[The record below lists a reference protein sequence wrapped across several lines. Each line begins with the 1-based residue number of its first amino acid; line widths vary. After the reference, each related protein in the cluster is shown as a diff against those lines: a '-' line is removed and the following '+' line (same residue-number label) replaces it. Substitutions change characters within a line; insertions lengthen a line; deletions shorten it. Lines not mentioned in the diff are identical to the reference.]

1 MIFCGKKIMAFKFI
15 ISLKQFLKLK
25 EGFDPYLI
33 FLVAMLQVTPN
44 LLLRAIRMGSGS
56 KNVPLPISEKKK
68 IAFAIR

>member
-1 MIFCGKKIMAFKFI
+1 MAFKFI